1 MSSLIPV
8 ELGNPGAAVRLSS
21 PVLLEVGRPLSQI
34 DFSVP
39 LSFKPVASG
48 SYHLII
54 ELSVL
59 KDGKVLHTLSDPYI
73 GTANS
78 AGSILS
84 ADVNASITG
93 SFGQGEQHFELE
105 LRVLSYQNIVSSPLL
120 GVPAISIQAS
130 SVLAEEVGP
139 TGPTGQTGNPGNRGV
154 TGTTGTQGPVGSPG
168 STNIAGTTG
177 LRGATGAT
185 GVVIN
190 LGSDTGPTGYT
201 GVTGPGITGP
211 TGATGIGAT
220 GPTGPGPAGPTGASG
235 AKGVTGLTG
244 PGSSITGPT
253 GPTGDTGAPGSSRS
267 LPVVISDDLL
277 VKDPGPNRGALVV
290 GKLPPLQIDA
300 ADRCVLIEGALQISF
315 GNPPNNSFYNT
326 IIYQVLRNGQPINP
340 PHFWLLRYSYS
351 GADISIPSTAGLAY
365 FDIDDNPPVG
375 PTEYTLTAQIFDS
388 SINTTIS
395 YTSLNA
401 SAKVFLDG
409 N

>member
-8 ELGNPGAAVRLSS
+8 ELGNPGAAVRLNS

-93 SFGQGEQHFELE
+93 SFSQGEQQFELE
-105 LRVLSYQNIVSSPLL
+105 LRVLSYQNILASPLL
-120 GVPAISIQAS
+120 GVPAISIQGF

-139 TGPTGQTGNPGNRGV
+139 TGPTGDTGNPGNRGV
-154 TGTTGTQGPVGSPG
+154 TGTTGTQGPVGPPG
-168 STNIAGTTG
+168 STSIAGTTG
-177 LRGATGAT
+177 LRGTTGAT

-201 GVTGPGITGP
+201 GVTGPGITGT
-211 TGATGIGAT
+211 TGAAGIGAT
-220 GPTGPGPAGPTGASG
+220 GPTGPGPAGPTGATG
-235 AKGVTGLTG
+235 AKGVTGATG

-253 GPTGDTGAPGSSRS
+253 GPTGDTGAPGPSRS
-267 LPVVISDDLL
+267 LPVVITDNLL
-277 VKDPGPNRGALVV
+277 VNDPGQNRGPLVV
-290 GKLPPLQIDA
+290 GKLPSLQIDA
-300 ADRCVLIEGALQISF
+300 ADRCVLIEGTLQISF
-315 GNPPNNSFYNT
+315 GNPPNNSFNNT
-326 IIYQVLRNGQPINP
+326 IIYQVLRNGQSFST
-340 PHFWLLRYSYS
+340 PHFWSSRYSYS
-351 GADISIPSTAGLAY
+351 GVDNSIPSTAGLAI
-365 FDIDDNPPVG
+365 FVIDDNPPVG
-375 PTEYTLTAQIFDS
+375 PNEYILTAQIWQS
-388 SINTTIS
+388 SLNTSIS
-395 YTSLNA
+395 YTSLNV
-401 SAKVFLDG
+401 SAKVFQHG